1 MSDYGARLNDADFD
15 VNALLVV
22 ITDGMDNESGFGAD
36 RIAAELEKVGR
47 AEKLESLVS
56 ILVGVGTG
64 RYADVQQYLDKVVQE
79 GKIGKYIN
87 IADADAKQL
96 AKLADFI
103 SKSVSSQSQAL
114 GTGHASQILTF

>member
-1 MSDYGARLNDADFD
+1 MADYGARLNDADFD